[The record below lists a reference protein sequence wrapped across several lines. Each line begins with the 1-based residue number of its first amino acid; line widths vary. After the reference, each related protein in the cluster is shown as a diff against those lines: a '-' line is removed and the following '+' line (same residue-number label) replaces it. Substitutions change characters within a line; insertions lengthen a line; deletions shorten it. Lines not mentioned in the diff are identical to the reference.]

1 MHEGEDGHHLD
12 ERGVRGRAKPLLM
25 LPAAIDP
32 IDGEGGNRASDPV
45 SGEAAVPVRFVKAM
59 VGGVAVAPNPE
70 ASNECCSS
78 SM

>member
-1 MHEGEDGHHLD
+1 
-12 ERGVRGRAKPLLM
+12 M

-45 SGEAAVPVRFVKAM
+45 SGEAAVPARFVKAM